1 MFGGLSVVESQA
13 QIERVKAEIS
23 QEKLKQAEREL
34 SRERKRIQ
42 LQDREDW
49 LLDLQITTKDK
60 KIGQS
65 EAGLQAENILLEQ
78 SRDRVKYLS
87 GKRALQQNHW
97 TIELQIDELELAGS
111 QERLRQLKNA
121 SETLGHRLDNR
132 ISQRVLGGLSNAV
145 SDNY

>member
-1 MFGGLSVVESQA
+1 MFGGLSVAESQA

-42 LQDREDW
+42 LQDREDR
-49 LLDLQITTKDK
+49 LLDLQIATKDK

-132 ISQRVLGGLSNAV
+132 ISQRVLGGLSNA
-145 SDNY
+145 DNY

>member
-1 MFGGLSVVESQA
+1 MFHGLSVAESQA

-42 LQDREDW
+42 LQDREDR
-49 LLDLQITTKDK
+49 LLDLQIATKDK